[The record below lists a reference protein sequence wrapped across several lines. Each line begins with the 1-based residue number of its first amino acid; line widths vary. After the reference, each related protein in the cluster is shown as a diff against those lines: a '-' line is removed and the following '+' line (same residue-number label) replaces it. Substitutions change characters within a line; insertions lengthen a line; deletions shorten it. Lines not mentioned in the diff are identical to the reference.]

1 MDREE
6 VSVTD
11 LPGLDLPFVGAPMA
25 GGPSTPEL
33 AAAVCAAG
41 GLGQLAGAYL
51 DPGQLRAQI
60 HRARELTSRPFGVNL
75 FVPTD
80 TTSAAAPEVER
91 YAAQLR
97 PEAERHGLTLPEPDW
112 HDTDHWQDKLA
123 LLIADPVAV
132 VSFHFGCPP
141 EQVVQQLHEV
151 GTRVLVSATTPD
163 EAVAAQAVGADAVCL
178 QAATA
183 GGHRG
188 THAVAATPNDLDA
201 LSLLAA
207 ALPALSVPVVVAGGL
222 ATRQQVR
229 AVLEAGAAAV
239 QVGTALLRTPEAG
252 TRPAHR
258 EALVSGELPGTVV
271 TRAFTG
277 RPARVL
283 RNHFVDR
290 FGPGAPAAFPV
301 VGRLTAGLRA
311 RAAASGD
318 VHGMALYAGTG
329 HREARSVPAGEV
341 VRDLSA

>member
-1 MDREE
+1 L
-6 VSVTD
+6 SD
-11 LPGLDLPFVGAPMA
+11 LPGLDRPFVGAPMA
-25 GGPSTPEL
+25 GGPSTPAL

-51 DPGQLRAQI
+51 GVQALRDQVA
-60 HRARELTSRPFGVNL
+60 RTRELTSRPFGVNL

-80 TTSAAAPEVER
+80 TTADAGPQLER
-91 YAAQLR
+91 YASLLQ
-97 PEAERHGLTLPEPDW
+97 PEAERQGLTLPAPDW
-112 HDTDHWQDKLA
+112 QDTDHWQDKLA
-123 LLIADPVAV
+123 VLLSDPVAV

-141 EQVVQQLHEV
+141 EPLVQQLHDV

-163 EAVAAQAVGADAVCL
+163 EAVAAQGVGADAVCL

-188 THAVAATPNDLDA
+188 THTVAATPNDLDA
-201 LSLLAA
+201 PALLAA
-207 ALPALSVPVVVAGGL
+207 VRPLVSVPLVVAGGL
-222 ATRQQVR
+222 ATSQQVR
-229 AVLEAGAAAV
+229 AVLDAGAAAV

-252 TRPAHR
+252 TRQAHR

-283 RNHFVDR
+283 RNGFVDR
-290 FGPGAPAAFPV
+290 FGASAPAAFPV
-301 VGRLTAGLRA
+301 VGQLTAGLRA
-311 RAAASGD
+311 RAASAGD

-329 HREARSVPAGEV
+329 HRDARSVPAGEV
-341 VRDLSA
+341 VRELSP

>member
-1 MDREE
+1 MG
-6 VSVTD
+6 D
-11 LPGLDLPFVGAPMA
+11 LPGLDRPFVGAPMA

-51 DPGQLRAQI
+51 SVQQLRARI
-60 HRARELTSRPFGVNL
+60 ARTRELTSRPFGVNL

-80 TTSAAAPEVER
+80 TTPDAGPEVER
-91 YAAQLR
+91 YAALLR
-97 PEAERHGLTLPEPDW
+97 PEAERHGVALPEPDW
-112 HDTDHWQDKLA
+112 QDVDHWQDKLA
-123 LLIADPVAV
+123 LLLAEPVAV

-141 EQVVQQLHEV
+141 ESVVQRLHDV

-188 THAVAATPNDLDA
+188 THAVSATPNDLDA
-201 LSLLAA
+201 PSLLAA
-207 ALPALSVPVVVAGGL
+207 ARPAVSVPLVVAGGI
-222 ATRQQVR
+222 TGREQVR
-229 AVLEAGAAAV
+229 AVLDAGAAAV
-239 QVGTALLRTPEAG
+239 QVGTALLRTPESG
-252 TRPAHR
+252 TSPVHR

-283 RNHFVDR
+283 RNRFVDR
-290 FGPGAPAAFPV
+290 FGDRAPAAFPV
-301 VGRLTAGLRA
+301 VGQLTAGLRA
-311 RAAASGD
+311 RAASAGD
-318 VHGMALYAGTG
+318 VQGMALYAGTG
-329 HREARSVPAGEV
+329 HRHARREPAGEV